1 MEGGGALATDAQRAP
16 VLTGFAP
23 RVRWGLLAA
32 LATAVAALAVGASID
47 VAAVILVGSAIAA
60 LAAAGP
66 LDTGAAPATPAAEAS
81 PLLPDVLDAIAEPV
95 LVVGDGRI
103 AAANRAARDALGQH
117 IVGED
122 PRLAIRHPAAA
133 ELIADGQPGEAVE
146 LAGLGGIDQR
156 WEMRVGATADARRIV
171 HLRDRTAQHAAE
183 KMRVDFVANASH
195 ELRTPLASILGF
207 VETLQDEA
215 GDDPPTRHRFLEIM
229 GNEAS
234 RMQRLV
240 GDLISL
246 SRIEA
251 DKHRPPSASVD
262 LRALLEEVEVEL
274 RAAQDGRAVD
284 LEVQLDPTLPFVI
297 GDRPQLSQLFHNLL
311 GNALKYGRTGTPV
324 TAVLA
329 RDGEA
334 GVRLTVVDRGEGIA
348 PEHLPRLTERFYR
361 VDAGRSRSVGGTGL
375 GLAICKHI
383 VERHRGRLR
392 IASRVGEG
400 TTVTVTLPAAPAA
413 LS

>member
-1 MEGGGALATDAQRAP
+1 MLMSSLLIGFGPRA
-16 VLTGFAP
+16 
-23 RVRWGLLAA
+23 RWGLV
-32 LATAVAALAVGASID
+32 VAILTALAVPLVGGSVD
-47 VAAVILVGSAIAA
+47 VAAVVLVGGAAAA

-66 LDTGAAPATPAAEAS
+66 IEPAEAPVPIVTQAS
-81 PLLPDVLDAIAEPV
+81 IMLPEVLDAIAEPV
-95 LVVGDGRI
+95 LIVGDGRI

-133 ELIADGQPGEAVE
+133 DLISAGNAGEAVE

-156 WEMRVGATADARRIV
+156 WEMRMGETADARRIV

-183 KMRVDFVANASH
+183 RMRVDFVANASH

-207 VETLQDEA
+207 VETLQHEA
-215 GDDPPTRHRFLEIM
+215 GEDPPTRGRFLKIM
-229 GNEAS
+229 GDEAA

-251 DKHRPPSASVD
+251 DKHRPPSGTIDLAPLVTEVAAELRRTRDGRGSDLVTSVD
-262 LRALLEEVEVEL
+262 PLLPPVV
-274 RAAQDGRAVD
+274 
-284 LEVQLDPTLPFVI
+284 
-297 GDRPQLSQLFHNLL
+297 GDRPQLSQLLHNLM
-311 GNALKYGRTGTPV
+311 GNALKYGRAGTPV
-324 TAVLA
+324 DVSLA
-329 RDGEA
+329 RDGAA
-334 GVRLTVVDRGEGIA
+334 GVRLTVADQGEGIA
-348 PEHLPRLTERFYR
+348 AEHLPRLTERFYR

-400 TTVTVTLPAAPAA
+400 TTVTVTLPVAPPAA